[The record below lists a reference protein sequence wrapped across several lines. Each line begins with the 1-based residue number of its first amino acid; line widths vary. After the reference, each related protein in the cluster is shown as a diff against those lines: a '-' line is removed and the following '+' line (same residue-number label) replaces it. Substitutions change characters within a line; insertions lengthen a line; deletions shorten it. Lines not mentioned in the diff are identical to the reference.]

1 MSKSSTLLLAAACL
15 LLPLPRGAA
24 QQDSARRAATSPART
39 LTLDESLALAFE
51 RSYIARNARAQLQSS
66 EASARAARL
75 ALFSTVDLSFDLPN
89 YSFAL
94 AQEFN
99 SVTNRKDFF
108 QTENL
113 QWSGALNINQ
123 PLLWTNGTLTLS
135 GLLYRIDQR
144 TEVGGHSFTRD
155 FFTNVAFT
163 FKQPLFVTNAQRNAL
178 RRAEIAYEEAL
189 AEFRAGTLDVSY
201 EVTSAF
207 YRSYSTQEQLTIQA
221 DRVRQQEEAY
231 ATAQRRYKA
240 GLIAEVDA
248 LQFEVDLA
256 AARSDLLAAA
266 NTFTSQANAFKVL
279 IGLSIGDSIRL
290 QLSDTTF
297 HPVAVDDAEAV
308 AMAKRTRVDLQR
320 ARNNVERGELALRE
334 ARSARTVRADL
345 ELSYGINNRDEEL
358 QKLFMNPLDARGVRF
373 TVSVPVFDWGRHAR
387 QVEAAE
393 ADLLSASL
401 TADNTA
407 LTIEQEVSDL
417 VRRTR
422 SAAERVAVLFKSRI
436 VAEKANEITTKRYDV
451 GTVTSVDLQQS
462 QSRLLQ
468 ARLSALSALI
478 DYNVAL
484 ADLTRRTAHDFV
496 RGVDVGVDGR

>member
-1 MSKSSTLLLAAACL
+1 MNNRS
-15 LLPLPRGAA
+15 LLPVAIALLVLCAPRAYT
-24 QQDSARRAATSPART
+24 QQT
-39 LTLDESLALAFE
+39 LTLEQSLDLAFE
-51 RSYIARNARAQLQSS
+51 HSYIARNARAQLQSS

-75 ALFSTVDLSFDLPN
+75 ALFSTVDLEFNLPN

-99 SVTNRKDFF
+99 SVTNRRDFF

-113 QWSGALNINQ
+113 QWSGAVNINQ

-144 TEVGGHSFTRD
+144 AELGGHSFTRD
-155 FFTNVAFT
+155 FFTNVAIT
-163 FKQPLFVTNAQRNAL
+163 LKQPLLVTNAQSNAL

-189 AEFRAGTLDVSY
+189 AEYRSSTLDVTY
-201 EVTSAF
+201 TVTESF
-207 YRSYSTQEQLTIQA
+207 YRTYSSQEQLTIQA
-221 DRVRQQEEAY
+221 DRVRQQEESY
-231 ATAQRRYKA
+231 TTAQRRYKA

-256 AARSDLLAAA
+256 SARSDLLSAENTFVSQA
-266 NTFTSQANAFKVL
+266 NTFKILVGIPMS
-279 IGLSIGDSIRL
+279 DSIRL
-290 QLSDTTF
+290 QLSDTSF
-297 HPVAVDDAEAV
+297 HAVTIDEAV
-308 AMAKRTRVDLQR
+308 AIAQARRTRVDLQR
-320 ARNNVERGELALRE
+320 ARNNVERGELSLRE
-334 ARSARTVRADL
+334 AKSQRTVRADL
-345 ELSYGINNRDEEL
+345 ELSYGVNNRDEEL
-358 QKLFMNPLDARGVRF
+358 RSLFMNPLDARGVVL

-387 QVEAAE
+387 QVEASE
-393 ADLLSASL
+393 ADLLSARL
-401 TADNTA
+401 TAENTE
-407 LTIEQEVSDL
+407 LTIVEDISDL

-484 ADLTRRTAHDFV
+484 ADLTRRTAFDFV
-496 RGVDVGVDGR
+496 RGVDVGTSGR